1 MDRGTIKT
9 EILVRSGKD
18 TTSAWI
24 SEAFLNDWINQSHR
38 WAAGYKKWP
47 FTEGRVST
55 TYASVEEWN
64 FEGYKSDSFRLLQVG
79 GERFQKLN
87 FEDYQIYKEEN
98 PSGTDK
104 VYSDFGKTL
113 FINTASGASG
123 TLTAYGQYMPAT
135 IADGDGATGDDMET
149 VFSDGNDEGNEAI
162 IEKSLEYIAKRERKN
177 DEAMLHAQNA
187 KQVLD
192 DLWTKVE
199 AEQYAYQ
206 TKNRG
211 IFPRFD
217 VITGRNIISES
228 ENQF

>member
-55 TYASVEEWN
+55 TYTSVEEWN
-64 FEGYKSDSFRLLQVG
+64 FEGYKSDSFRLLQIG
-79 GERFQKLN
+79 GQRFQKLN
-87 FEDYQIYKEEN
+87 FEDYQIYKEKN
-98 PSGTDK
+98 PNGTDK
-104 VYSDFGKTL
+104 IYSDFGKTL

-123 TLTAYGQYMPAT
+123 TMTAYGQYMPAN
-135 IADGDGATGDDMET
+135 IPDGDENDNLET

-162 IEKSLEYIAKRERKN
+162 VEKGLEYIAKRERK
-177 DEAMLHAQNA
+177 DSEAMMHAQNA

-192 DLWTKVE
+192 DLWTKIE
-199 AEQYAYQ
+199 AEQHMYH
-206 TKNRG
+206 TKDRG

>member
-64 FEGYKSDSFRLLQVG
+64 FEGYKSNSFRLLQVG
-79 GERFQKLN
+79 GQRFQKLN
-87 FEDYQIYKEEN
+87 FEDYQMYKENN
-98 PSGTDK
+98 PNGTDK

-123 TLTAYGQYMPAT
+123 TMTAYGQYMPAV
-135 IADGDGATGDDMET
+135 IPDGDGATGDDMET

-192 DLWTKVE
+192 DLWTKIE
-199 AEQYAYQ
+199 AEQFQYH
-206 TKNRG
+206 TKDRG
-211 IFPRFD
+211 QYERFD